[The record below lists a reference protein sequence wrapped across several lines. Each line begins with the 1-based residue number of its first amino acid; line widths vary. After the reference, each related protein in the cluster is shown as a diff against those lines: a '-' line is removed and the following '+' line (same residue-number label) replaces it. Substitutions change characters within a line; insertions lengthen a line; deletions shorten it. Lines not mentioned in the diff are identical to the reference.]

1 MAKNE
6 PLYIQYGTTRI
17 PFQLQYSKR
26 RTLGISVSPDRRVII
41 TAPQDSSREKVLE
54 KLEARAGWI
63 SKQLRHFERLDEKL
77 PRRHP
82 EYVSGE
88 TFYFL
93 GRKYRLKVVVAKA
106 ESVERKGRYIW
117 VNALRKSDQKRIAA
131 LLQSWYRQQAK
142 EIFHERLRRHGHI
155 LRKEKL
161 GLNQLLIRRLT
172 KRWGSCTEKEN
183 VLLNLSLV
191 QAPVQCI
198 DYVMVHEICHLKYL
212 NHGPKFYRLQDRYMP
227 DWEKWKKRLEEV
239 PLMD

>member
-1 MAKNE
+1 MSKSE
-6 PLYIQYGTTRI
+6 PLHIEYGTTQI

-41 TAPQDSSREKVLE
+41 TAPNNASREKIQE

-63 SKQLRHFERLDEKL
+63 SKQLRHFERLEEKL

-93 GRKYRLKVVVAKA
+93 GRKYRLKVIVAK
-106 ESVERKGRYIW
+106 EECVERRGRYIW
-117 VNALRKSDQKRIAA
+117 VNVLRKNDEKRIAA
-131 LLQSWYRQQAK
+131 LLQAWYRRQAK

-161 GLNQLLIRRLT
+161 GINQLLIRRLT

-183 VLLNLSLV
+183 ILLNLSLI

-212 NHGPKFYRLQDRYMP
+212 NHGPKFYSLLNRYMP
-227 DWEKWKKRLEEV
+227 DWEKWKKRLEGV
-239 PLMD
+239 SLMD